1 MSKNTKTLYILLMR
15 FPGGGPMFMELMTGF
30 YYTHASIGLGEDMN
44 TFYSFVKTGFIA
56 EDINRYV
63 NKQGR
68 EPFPCRLYR
77 LQVPAASY
85 QAVKRVLGLF
95 IRFQALLHYT
105 NMGLIL
111 NLFSLPYRR
120 KFGYYC
126 SHFVAEVLNRS
137 KAVKLKKRS
146 CRYMPQDII
155 LLPGMELL
163 YQGDLRDM
171 RDHYHIQPLPKE
183 EQFQHAHTV
192 LRRMQTPVPQ
202 RQFVPI
208 VPVHK

>member
-1 MSKNTKTLYILLMR
+1 MR
-15 FPGGGPMFMELMTGF
+15 FPGGGPLFMELMTGY

-63 NKQGR
+63 DKQGR
-68 EPFPCRLYR
+68 APFPCRLYR
-77 LQVPAASY
+77 LPVSASVY
-85 QAVKRVLGLF
+85 AAVKRVLSLF

-105 NMGLIL
+105 NAGLIL

-120 KFGYYC
+120 RFGYYC

-137 KAVKLKKRS
+137 KAAKLKKRA
-146 CRYMPQDII
+146 CRYMPQDIA

-163 YQGDLRDM
+163 YQGDLRAM
-171 RDHYHIQPLPKE
+171 RDHYSIAPLPKE
-183 EQFQHAHTV
+183 KQFHHAHTV
-192 LRRMQTPVPQ
+192 LRRMQPRVPTQ
-202 RQFVPI
+202 HLVPAM
-208 VPVHK
+208 PVHK